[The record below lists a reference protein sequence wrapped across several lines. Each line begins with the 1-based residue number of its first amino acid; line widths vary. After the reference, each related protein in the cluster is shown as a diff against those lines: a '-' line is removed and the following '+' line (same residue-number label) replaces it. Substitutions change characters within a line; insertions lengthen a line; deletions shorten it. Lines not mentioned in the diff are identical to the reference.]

1 MTKIKNELIQKAKIK
16 KAYSK
21 IKAAEQASSAP
32 APLNDAQPGPEA
44 EAEAEADAEAA
55 AASEVPEVQI
65 HPERQAMLEEDE
77 PAAEEPAAPSR
88 SVNADRPRRP
98 RDPKKQRGSRKPGY
112 YDKALAEAEHNKAE
126 QDEREKE
133 MRRRAEERNRKVE
146 ERERFRRAVVKAK
159 KPGRDGQRRLGRES
173 GLLLEKVKRMVN
185 NGN

>member
-1 MTKIKNELIQKAKIK
+1 VTKIKKELIQKAKIK

-21 IKAAEQASSAP
+21 IKAAEQSSSA
-32 APLNDAQPGPEA
+32 APGDAQPGPEA
-44 EAEAEADAEAA
+44 EEAEAE
-55 AASEVPEVQI
+55 VPEPQI
-65 HPERQAMLEEDE
+65 HPQRQAMLEEDE
-77 PAAEEPAAPSR
+77 PAEEETAPGHR

-98 RDPKKQRGSRKPGY
+98 RDPKRGRKPGY

-126 QDEREKE
+126 QEAREKE
-133 MRRRAEERNRKVE
+133 MQRRTEERNRKVD

-185 NGN
+185 NG